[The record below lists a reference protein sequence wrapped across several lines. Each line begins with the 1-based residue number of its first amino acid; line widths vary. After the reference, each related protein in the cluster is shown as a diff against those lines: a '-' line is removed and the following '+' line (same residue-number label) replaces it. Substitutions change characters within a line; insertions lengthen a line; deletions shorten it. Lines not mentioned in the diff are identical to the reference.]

1 MVEGRSIRRAG
12 NKFKVFTTEEFQKV
26 WDTVGGHAGQLFQL
40 YEELRCG
47 LPLDQAIDNRNR
59 YVIDMLNSVIEA
71 PEGCD
76 YEDMI
81 QKNVNKDVALDTVIR
96 RRRNFLKMLR
106 DCGLCKV
113 DTEVSMELYQTVQY
127 CGEIITKSHHCII

>member
-1 MVEGRSIRRAG
+1 
-12 NKFKVFTTEEFQKV
+12 
-26 WDTVGGHAGQLFQL
+26 
-40 YEELRCG
+40 
-47 LPLDQAIDNRNR
+47 
-59 YVIDMLNSVIEA
+59 MLNSVIET

>member
-96 RRRNFLKMLR
+96 RRRNFLR
-106 DCGLCKV
+106 CYV
-113 DTEVSMELYQTVQY
+113 TVVFV
-127 CGEIITKSHHCII
+127 E